1 MSLLIKTQATRGK
14 GKRAPRARRYGG
26 RAAAQATPLAVS
38 AKMAA
43 RRGVYRARIWTAPR
57 LERTGQA
64 LEQRVAPRVAAMM
77 SAAARR
83 IEPAPPKRRRWPLMV
98 AGVVAAA
105 GVSATAAYLIS
116 RRGSSVAPVFRPGQ
130 PTVAPAAQP
139 QTAAEPAPSDVNGRV
154 HAP

>member
-1 MSLLIKTQATRGK
+1 MAG
-14 GKRAPRARRYGG
+14 RRGG
-26 RAAAQATPLAVS
+26 RAAAQAAPLALS
-38 AKMAA
+38 AKVAA
-43 RRGVYRARIWTAPR
+43 RRGVYRARTWAAPR

-77 SAAARR
+77 SATARR
-83 IEPAPPKRRRWPLMV
+83 IEPATPKRRRWPLMV

-116 RRGSSVAPVFRPGQ
+116 RRRSTVAPVFRPEQ
-130 PTVAPAAQP
+130 PTVAPAPEP
-139 QTAAEPAPSDVNGRV
+139 QTAAETAASDVNRRV